1 MLQLKITEEKATLN
15 LKPLPVIQA
24 IQPQMQQ
31 LFLNLMGNAL
41 KYRNSKPLN
50 IEVGCEDREEL
61 WQFYVK
67 DNGMGIDPKFF
78 NKIFIIF
85 QRLHNKSEYSGTGIG
100 LSVCKKIVKQ
110 HGGNI
115 WVESAPGKGSTFYFT
130 IPKR

>member
-1 MLQLKITEEKATLN
+1 
-15 LKPLPVIQA
+15 
-24 IQPQMQQ
+24 
-31 LFLNLMGNAL
+31 
-41 KYRNSKPLN
+41 LN
-50 IEVGCEDREEL
+50 IEVGCDNRDDL

-115 WVESAPGKGSTFYFT
+115 WVESEPGKGSTFYFT